1 MSVKARGGVLDFKRQ
16 DGIANITEENM
27 RKKHLYLLAP
37 AALTLFLASCG
48 SQTSTTTAPE
58 SSAETTSAADQSKA
72 ESSIGNENY
81 IYGKLNIPYA
91 DYYYGEINDI
101 EPEADP
107 AKLTPQLDKEDP
119 ITAAGLREAGQYD
132 SVSSSTAKKAASY
145 KTVYSETVGE
155 GSQINGVIN
164 VNVAIS
170 KKLYEEAKKAA
181 EANTEAKNPLLTFV
195 AALTDTTDTT
205 PAEYKVLNS
214 DGVFSKT
221 VGTTNKA
228 EGAKAEITTTSS
240 YGNYQI
246 DIEGLELK
254 VDNVQGVVLET
265 KEGKKYGLEHLENI
279 WLTPTEL
286 AFAAAPFTEVHNNA
300 VDYLRYADIPGK
312 TITKI
317 TYLIQDDAD
326 IEIDTDLLC
335 KQLAPENFTITGDE
349 QAAYSKE
356 GTKVNYTL
364 TAEGSEYKLARVIYR
379 RKDVEDI
386 SSITAQDGVITL
398 PKENVPGQYQFV
410 FSNDQYAD
418 LSFNTVIDSGLSA
431 GDFSFADN
439 TLRLKEN
446 DKGLDIKTYINS
458 TTSATVNETE
468 YKGGKGRKF
477 GTAIFNEDGSIK
489 LDATTTSDGKD
500 VPVFEAAGTYTVTIK
515 AAGYPDVT
523 FEVTK

>member
-1 MSVKARGGVLDFKRQ
+1 M
-16 DGIANITEENM
+16 
-27 RKKHLYLLAP
+27 
-37 AALTLFLASCG
+37 
-48 SQTSTTTAPE
+48 
-58 SSAETTSAADQSKA
+58 
-72 ESSIGNENY
+72 
-81 IYGKLNIPYA
+81 
-91 DYYYGEINDI
+91 
-101 EPEADP
+101 
-107 AKLTPQLDKEDP
+107 
-119 ITAAGLREAGQYD
+119 
-132 SVSSSTAKKAASY
+132 
-145 KTVYSETVGE
+145 
-155 GSQINGVIN
+155 
-164 VNVAIS
+164 
-170 KKLYEEAKKAA
+170 
-181 EANTEAKNPLLTFV
+181 
-195 AALTDTTDTT
+195 
-205 PAEYKVLNS
+205 
-214 DGVFSKT
+214 
-221 VGTTNKA
+221 
-228 EGAKAEITTTSS
+228 
-240 YGNYQI
+240 
-246 DIEGLELK
+246 
-254 VDNVQGVVLET
+254 
-265 KEGKKYGLEHLENI
+265 
-279 WLTPTEL
+279 
-286 AFAAAPFTEVHNNA
+286 
-300 VDYLRYADIPGK
+300 DYLRYADIPGK

-418 LSFNTVIDSGLSA
+418 LSLNTVIDSGLSA

-439 TLRLKEN
+439 TLSLKEN

-489 LDATTTSDGKD
+489 LDATTTTDGKD